1 MRHSSIF
8 KIVFLFSVLIL
19 QSCASR
25 KSVAYLQDINSN
37 TNSSTTA
44 SYEPVLKNDDLLSI
58 IVSADDPELTY
69 MFNVPQVQ
77 GNYKVTEN
85 QEGTKTY
92 LIDSNGE
99 ITYPVLGKIKLAGLT
114 RTQAVALLTDKV
126 RPYIEKNPT
135 VNLRIL
141 NFKFSVLGEVNK
153 PGSHTIPSERVTL
166 LEALAN
172 AGDLTI
178 YGKRDNILVIRE
190 KDGNKIYNRIDI
202 TKSDFI
208 NSEFYY
214 LTQNDVVVVEPNKT
228 RVNASAFGPNITAI
242 ISATS
247 VILSI
252 LILLTR

>member
-1 MRHSSIF
+1 MRYSSFF
-8 KIVFLFSVLIL
+8 KLVFILSLFVL

-25 KSVAYLQDINSN
+25 KAVAYLQDIDNTGNSN
-37 TNSSTTA
+37 SAS

-69 MFNVPQVQ
+69 MFNIPQIQ
-77 GNYKVTEN
+77 GNYKVSDN
-85 QEGTKTY
+85 QDGIKTY

-99 ITYPVLGKIKLAGLT
+99 IIFPVLGKIKLAGLT
-114 RTQAVALLTDKV
+114 RTQAVQFLTDKV
-126 RPYIEKNPT
+126 RPYIAKNPT
-135 VNLRIL
+135 INLRIL
-141 NFKFSVLGEVNK
+141 NFKFSVLGEVSK
-153 PGSHTIPSERVTL
+153 PGTHVINSERVTL
-166 LEALAN
+166 LEAIAN

-178 YGKRDNILVIRE
+178 YGKRDNILLIRE
-190 KDGNKIYNRIDI
+190 KDGTKVYNRIDI

-228 RVNASAFGPNITAI
+228 RVNASAFGPNVTAI

-247 VILSI
+247 VVISL

>member
-1 MRHSSIF
+1 MRYSSFF
-8 KIVFLFSVLIL
+8 KLVFILSLFVL

-25 KSVAYLQDINSN
+25 KAVAYLQDIDNTGNSN
-37 TNSSTTA
+37 SVS

-69 MFNVPQVQ
+69 MFNIPQIQ
-77 GNYKVTEN
+77 GNYKVSDN
-85 QEGTKTY
+85 QDGIKTY

-99 ITYPVLGKIKLAGLT
+99 IIFPVLGKIKLAGLT
-114 RTQAVALLTDKV
+114 RTQAVQFLTDKV
-126 RPYIEKNPT
+126 RPYIAKNPT
-135 VNLRIL
+135 INLRIL

-153 PGSHTIPSERVTL
+153 PGSHVINSERITL
-166 LEALAN
+166 LEAIAN

-178 YGKRDNILVIRE
+178 YGKRDNILLIRE
-190 KDGNKIYNRIDI
+190 KEGTKVYNRIDI

-228 RVNASAFGPNITAI
+228 RVNASAFGPNVTAI

-247 VILSI
+247 VVISL

>member
-1 MRHSSIF
+1 MRYSSFFKVVFIF
-8 KIVFLFSVLIL
+8 SLLFL

-25 KSVAYLQDINSN
+25 KSVAYLQDIDSN
-37 TNSSTTA
+37 TNSGSA
-44 SYEPVLKNDDLLSI
+44 VSYEPVFKNDDLLSI
-58 IVSADDPELTY
+58 IVSADDPEITY
-69 MFNVPQVQ
+69 MFNIPQIQ
-77 GNYKVTEN
+77 GNYKVNEN
-85 QEGTKTY
+85 QDGIKTY

-99 ITYPVLGKIKLAGLT
+99 IQFPVLGKIKIAGLT
-114 RTQAVALLTDKV
+114 RTQAIEKLTEKV
-126 RPYIEKNPT
+126 KPYITNPT

-141 NFKFSVLGEVNK
+141 NYKISVLGEVSK
-153 PGSHTIPSERVTL
+153 PGSLTISSERITL
-166 LEALAN
+166 LEAIAN

-190 KDGNKIYNRIDI
+190 KDGNRIYNRVDI

-228 RVNASAFGPNITAI
+228 RVNASAFGPNVTAI

-247 VILSI
+247 VVISL

>member
-1 MRHSSIF
+1 MRYSSFF
-8 KIVFLFSVLIL
+8 KLVFILSLFVL

-25 KSVAYLQDINSN
+25 KSVAYLQDIDNTGNSN
-37 TNSSTTA
+37 SVS

-69 MFNVPQVQ
+69 MFNIPQIQ
-77 GNYKVTEN
+77 GNYKVSDN
-85 QEGTKTY
+85 QDGIKTY
-92 LIDSNGE
+92 LIDNNGE
-99 ITYPVLGKIKLAGLT
+99 IIFPVLGKIKLAGLT
-114 RTQAVALLTDKV
+114 RTQAVQFLTDKV
-126 RPYIEKNPT
+126 RPYIAKNPT
-135 VNLRIL
+135 INLRIL

-153 PGSHTIPSERVTL
+153 PGSHIINSERITL
-166 LEALAN
+166 LEAIAN

-178 YGKRDNILVIRE
+178 YGKRDNILLIRE
-190 KDGNKIYNRIDI
+190 KDGTKVYNRIDI

-228 RVNASAFGPNITAI
+228 RVNASAFGPNVTAI

-247 VILSI
+247 VVISL